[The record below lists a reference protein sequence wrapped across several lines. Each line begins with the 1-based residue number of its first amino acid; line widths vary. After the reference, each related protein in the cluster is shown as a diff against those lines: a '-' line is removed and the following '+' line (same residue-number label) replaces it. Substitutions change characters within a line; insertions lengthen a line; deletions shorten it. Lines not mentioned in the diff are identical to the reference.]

1 MSGKAVNIIGN
12 TKLYH
17 WKYDD
22 GSVQYVLRGKAAKDN
37 VKRGVCRDRQE
48 FQERKREIKKKTGS
62 ENQFTSH
69 KWKIPCGLTAFEEDD
84 FKRFSPEQAKQG
96 LAEFQKL
103 LDCCGERAE
112 ERRTVMELVSGIL
125 AGYCAR
131 LIHQND
137 EDAHFTLLSQR
148 APVIEV
154 SGDDRTFDVLSQIVC
169 ALAVDTSASDHK
181 LQLENPWI
189 LPPQIAAFSTDQCAY
204 LTFREKPHRFAT
216 QYRDTAV
223 LVHGFFFKKA
233 DLVSFARRNRW
244 ASLILF
250 QCGGSEWGVS
260 ALSPSGKVLRE
271 AELSWN
277 TEVIHELIRDY
288 LHWLAQY
295 DEEEGREDFTD
306 P

>member
-1 MSGKAVNIIGN
+1 MVKKEKHDNNTLSVKERTKNERESCQYHRD

-22 GSVQYVLRGKAAKDN
+22 GSVQYVLRGKTAKDN

-154 SGDDRTFDVLSQIVC
+154 SGDDRTFDVLPQIVC

-181 LQLENPWI
+181 LQLENPRI
-189 LPPQIAAFSTDQCAY
+189 LPPQIAVFSTDQCAY

-223 LVHGFFFKKA
+223 LVHGF
-233 DLVSFARRNRW
+233 
-244 ASLILF
+244 SLRKRIWSRL
-250 QCGGSEWGVS
+250 QGETAGQ
-260 ALSPSGKVLRE
+260 A
-271 AELSWN
+271 
-277 TEVIHELIRDY
+277 
-288 LHWLAQY
+288 
-295 DEEEGREDFTD
+295 
-306 P
+306 